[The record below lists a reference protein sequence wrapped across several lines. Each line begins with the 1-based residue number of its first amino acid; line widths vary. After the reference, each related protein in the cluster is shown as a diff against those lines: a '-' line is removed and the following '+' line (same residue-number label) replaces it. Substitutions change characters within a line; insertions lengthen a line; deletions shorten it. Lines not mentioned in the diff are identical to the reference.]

1 MTKIVQRIEQMFLMT
16 YSDILDLD
24 RYIFGQIYNLKVSII
39 FIIQCI
45 ERLLCKVVTRVR
57 CFSLSDPDLPSEL

>member
-1 MTKIVQRIEQMFLMT
+1 MFLMT
-16 YSDILDLD
+16 HSVVLDLD
-24 RYIFGQIYNLKVSII
+24 RYIFGQIYSLKLSII

-57 CFSLSDPDLPSEL
+57 CFRFTVGNELSLLANSLHRI